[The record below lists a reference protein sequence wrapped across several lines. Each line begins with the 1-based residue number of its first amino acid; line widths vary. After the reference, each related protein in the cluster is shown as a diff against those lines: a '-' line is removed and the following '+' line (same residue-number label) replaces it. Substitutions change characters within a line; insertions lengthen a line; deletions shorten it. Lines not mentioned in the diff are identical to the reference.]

1 MNLVQSPARACL
13 GLAEATVDLGAVKA
27 NVRGFRQRL
36 RPGTEVL
43 AVVKANGFGHGAVQ
57 IAKAA
62 VDAGATWLGV
72 ARADEALEL
81 RAAGLTVPI
90 LAWLYDATELMWL
103 SDVDVSVATVAELQ
117 QVVSAPSVHHVHL
130 KLDTGLHRGGS
141 TPDQWIELTR
151 AAAHYEALG
160 AVKVRGIWSHLSH
173 GDELDA
179 THSRRQ
185 LGLLRT
191 GVALARRAGLE
202 PSVIHLANSAG
213 TLTLDAPDCNLVRI
227 GAGLY
232 GIDELGTGL
241 RPAMRLVTKVAQV
254 RRIRA
259 GEGVSYNHDYVT
271 PTDTT
276 IALIP
281 LGYADGIPR
290 SAGTGGGSVGAGRG
304 THPASGRANPA
315 HPARA
320 SANPASPAASVLI
333 RGVRMPVRGRIA
345 MDQFL
350 VDAGDIPVEPGEPV
364 IVFGPGDHG
373 EPTAADWAQW
383 AGTIPHE
390 IYCGLG
396 SRVPR
401 RYEEASR

>member
-1 MNLVQSPARACL
+1 MGMNLVQSPARACF
-13 GLAEATVDLGAVKA
+13 GLAEATIDLGAVKA
-27 NVRGFRQRL
+27 NVDHYRRQL
-36 RPGTEVL
+36 HNGTQIM

-117 QVVSAPSVHHVHL
+117 RVVSAPSVHHVHL

-185 LGLLRT
+185 LELLRA

-213 TLTLDAPDCNLVRI
+213 ALTLDAPDCNLVRI

-232 GIDELGTGL
+232 GIDELDSGL

-271 PTDTT
+271 PKDTT
-276 IALIP
+276 VALIP

-290 SAGTGGGSVGAGRG
+290 PAGTGGGAEERGRPGA
-304 THPASGRANPA
+304 ASA
-315 HPARA
+315 ARA
-320 SANPASPAASVLI
+320 GASASVLI
-333 RGVRMPVRGRIA
+333 RGVRMPIRGRIA
-345 MDQFL
+345 MDQFV
-350 VDAGDIPVEPGEPV
+350 VDAGDIPIEPGEPV
-364 IVFGPGDHG
+364 VVFGPGDQG
-373 EPTAADWAQW
+373 EPTAAEWAQW

-390 IYCGLG
+390 IYTGLG

-401 RYEEASR
+401 RYEEATR

>member
-1 MNLVQSPARACL
+1 MMDMNLVQSPARACF
-13 GLAEATVDLGAVKA
+13 GLAEATIDLGAVKA
-27 NVRGFRQRL
+27 NVGHYRRQV
-36 RPGTEVL
+36 PSGTEIM
-43 AVVKANGFGHGAVQ
+43 AVVKANAFGHGAVQ

-117 QVVSAPSVHHVHL
+117 RVVSAPSVHHVHL

-185 LGLLRT
+185 LELLRA

-213 TLTLDAPDCNLVRI
+213 ALTLDAPDCNLVRI
-227 GAGLY
+227 GAALY
-232 GIDELGTGL
+232 GIDELNSGL

-271 PTDTT
+271 PNDTT
-276 IALIP
+276 VALIP

-290 SAGTGGGSVGAGRG
+290 PAGTGGGAEERGRPGAAG
-304 THPASGRANPA
+304 AS
-315 HPARA
+315 
-320 SANPASPAASVLI
+320 ASVLI
-333 RGVRMPVRGRIA
+333 RGVRMPIRGRIA
-345 MDQFL
+345 MDQFV

-364 IVFGPGDHG
+364 TVFGPGDQG
-373 EPTAADWAQW
+373 EPTAAEWAQW

-390 IYCGLG
+390 IYTGLG

-401 RYEEASR
+401 RYEEADR

>member
-1 MNLVQSPARACL
+1 MNLVQSPARACF
-13 GLAEATVDLGAVKA
+13 GLAEATIDLGAVTA
-27 NVRGFRQRL
+27 NVRHYRRLL
-36 RPGTEVL
+36 RPGTEIM
-43 AVVKANGFGHGAVQ
+43 AVVKANGFGHGAVP

-62 VDAGATWLGV
+62 VEAGATWLGV

-90 LAWLYDATELMWL
+90 LAWLYDASELMWL

-185 LGLLRT
+185 LEILRA

-202 PSVIHLANSAG
+202 PSVVHLANSAG
-213 TLTLDAPDCNLVRI
+213 ALTLDAPDCNLVRI

-241 RPAMRLVTKVAQV
+241 RPAMRLNTKVAQV

-259 GEGVSYNHDYVT
+259 GEGLSYNHDYIT

-276 IALIP
+276 VALIP

-290 SAGTGGGSVGAGRG
+290 PAGTGGGVEEAGRPG
-304 THPASGRANPA
+304 A
-315 HPARA
+315 ARA
-320 SANPASPAASVLI
+320 GAPAGVLV
-333 RGVRMPVRGRIA
+333 RGVRMPIRGRIA
-345 MDQFL
+345 MDQFV

-364 IVFGPGDHG
+364 TVFGPGDQG
-373 EPTAADWAQW
+373 EPTAAEWARW

-390 IYCGLG
+390 IYTGLG

-401 RYEEASR
+401 RYEEADR

>member
-1 MNLVQSPARACL
+1 MNLVQSPARACF
-13 GLAEATVDLGAVKA
+13 GLAEATIDLGAVKA
-27 NVRGFRQRL
+27 NVDHYRRQL
-36 RPGTEVL
+36 HNGTQIM

-117 QVVSAPSVHHVHL
+117 RVVSAPSVHHVHL

-185 LGLLRT
+185 LELLRA

-213 TLTLDAPDCNLVRI
+213 ALTLDAPDCNLVRI

-232 GIDELGTGL
+232 GIDELDSGL

-271 PTDTT
+271 PKDTT
-276 IALIP
+276 VALIP

-290 SAGTGGGSVGAGRG
+290 PAGTGGGAEERGRPGA
-304 THPASGRANPA
+304 ASA
-315 HPARA
+315 ARA
-320 SANPASPAASVLI
+320 GASASVLI
-333 RGVRMPVRGRIA
+333 RGVRMPIRGRIA
-345 MDQFL
+345 MDQFV
-350 VDAGDIPVEPGEPV
+350 VDAGDIPIEPGEPV
-364 IVFGPGDHG
+364 VVFGPGDQG
-373 EPTAADWAQW
+373 EPTAAEWAQW

-390 IYCGLG
+390 IYTGLG

-401 RYEEASR
+401 RYEEATR